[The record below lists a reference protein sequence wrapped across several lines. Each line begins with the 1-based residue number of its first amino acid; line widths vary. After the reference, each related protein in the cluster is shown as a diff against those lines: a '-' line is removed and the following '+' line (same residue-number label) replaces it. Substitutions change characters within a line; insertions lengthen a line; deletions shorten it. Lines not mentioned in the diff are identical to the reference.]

1 VYTMAIHVK
10 DPKTDAL
17 VRRLAEMRGIGITDA
32 IREAVEETLA
42 AEKAAARQPVAALRR
57 KLQPLFD
64 EMDSYALDDKPVDKA
79 FFDTLWGEEGM

>member
-1 VYTMAIHVK
+1 MAINVK

-17 VRRLAEMRGIGITDA
+17 VRRLAEMRGIGITEA

-42 AEKAAARQPVAALRR
+42 AEKAAAQQPVEALRR

-64 EMDSYALDDKPVDKA
+64 EMEAYRLDGAPIDKK
-79 FFDTLWGEEGM
+79 FFDEMWDEEGL